1 MISLSAGLTRLCD
14 GFSRR
19 EFLRLGALGTL
30 GMGLPQL
37 LEATERAGAQRRGR
51 ATSCILFFLQGG
63 QSQIETFDMKP
74 DAPAQIRGEFLPIS
88 TTVAGT
94 QVCEYLPRLSRL
106 AHRFAL
112 IRSMTHRASNHN
124 PATYYALTG
133 VPPSRDIVALGTT
146 PDDYPNPGAVV
157 ARLLPRQRPVPPFVQ
172 LSPPLVGDASRNAG
186 GQTAGFLSAAY
197 DPLKVTADPNNS
209 VFSVEELSLPPAIT
223 TARMDRRRSLLST
236 VEEDF
241 PLIGELPEV
250 ERMSTYYQRAY
261 QLVSS
266 QASRL
271 AFAIDQEP
279 AAVRDRY
286 GRNTFG
292 QSLLLAR
299 RLVEAGVR
307 LITVY
312 WGGPLNDPD
321 DYWDTHRRNIAKQRD
336 KLLPPFDQCLSALLE
351 DLDQRGL

>member
-1 MISLSAGLTRLCD
+1 
-14 GFSRR
+14 
-19 EFLRLGALGTL
+19 
-30 GMGLPQL
+30 
-37 LEATERAGAQRRGR
+37 
-51 ATSCILFFLQGG
+51 
-63 QSQIETFDMKP
+63 
-74 DAPAQIRGEFLPIS
+74 
-88 TTVAGT
+88 
-94 QVCEYLPRLSRL
+94 
-106 AHRFAL
+106 
-112 IRSMTHRASNHN
+112 
-124 PATYYALTG
+124 
-133 VPPSRDIVALGTT
+133 
-146 PDDYPNPGAVV
+146 
-157 ARLLPRQRPVPPFVQ
+157 
-172 LSPPLVGDASRNAG
+172 
-186 GQTAGFLSAAY
+186 LSAAY
-197 DPLKVTADPNNS
+197 DPLKVTADPNNPA
-209 VFSVEELSLPPAIT
+209 FSVEELSLPAAIT
-223 TARMDRRRSLLST
+223 SARMDRRRSLLNT

-241 PLIGELPEV
+241 PLIGELPEI

-279 AAVRDRY
+279 AVVRDRY

-351 DLDQRGL
+351 DSSSAASWTRRWS